1 MKSLLS
7 FSFISPSIYS
17 SLHWNQLRKRFAGA
31 SILVVGGDGD
41 KGIDIMARKVHH
53 LPLSLGNDD
62 QAPYGTIN
70 RLFLICPPL
79 NYTKRWPYS
88 VVPGH
93 RAELGQLSSLDFS
106 KKRLLVNLQGWDS
119 ALHGLQ

>member
-17 SLHWNQLRKRFAGA
+17 SLRWNQLRKRFAGA
-31 SILVVGGDGD
+31 SILVVGGD
-41 KGIDIMARKVHH
+41 KGIDIIDCKVHH
-53 LPLSLGNDD
+53 LPLTLGSDE
-62 QAPYGTIN
+62 QAPYGTTN
-70 RLFLICPPL
+70 RMFFICPPL
-79 NYTKRWPYS
+79 NYTKRWPYN